1 MRRDVLRTRLLT
13 LVASLLALFGAQAGV
28 GALVPAASAGT
39 FVLSACPGDD
49 GWSQGT
55 PTAQWINY
63 TDGCTSGGL
72 GSIAMAMGPTA
83 GSPSTYAPNSSGG
96 FALTVPSPYTIT
108 KYTMALTAFGG
119 PCTIAS
125 NTCTS
130 GEGDVT
136 IENSSESDPVYD
148 FRDLGQGAQVDNLD
162 VNGLTNVTGVT
173 IGVSCDPGQANAA
186 CPGNQNGGPEAS
198 VSVGSADFWLNSDA
212 TPAADNFTGTLLGGA
227 AQGTA
232 SSLVFE
238 ASDPGGPGVYNV
250 QVLIGTTV
258 VYSGT
263 PNTNGGLCVPIGS
276 SGGALIFDSFQPC
289 QEFESVDL
297 PINTSALA
305 PGSHELKVV
314 LTDAAGDSTTV
325 FDRTITI
332 GSTATS
338 ITPSQF
344 SLPATSA
351 TYAFAPGSQP
361 SLGSSVVRTYRAS
374 ALTLSGRLTSASG
387 ATPAPGITLAL
398 WSAPARNAGTFT
410 ELATT
415 TTGSTG
421 LWSLRAPKSSS
432 RLLRVVAG
440 SGQPTT
446 SPNTLSVNE
455 TVTPSFSLKVAAG
468 SGEALTFS
476 GRLQISPIGSPLPY
490 VYFEVR
496 GPDGWQPIGSRV
508 RVASDGDFRYLYTSS
523 PTTRGQRF
531 AFRVLTPRSALWSSA
546 ASGAVSVRVR

>member
-1 MRRDVLRTRLLT
+1 MRRNARKRLLT
-13 LVASLLALFGAQAGV
+13 LATSLMMLFGAQAGF
-28 GALVPAASAGT
+28 GALVSPASAGT
-39 FVLSACPGDD
+39 FVLSTCPGDD

-55 PTAQWINY
+55 PTASWISY
-63 TDGCTSGGL
+63 SDGCTNGGV
-72 GSIAMAMGPTA
+72 GSIAMAMGPTQ
-83 GSPSTYAPNSSGG
+83 GGQSTYAPNSSGG

-119 PCTIAS
+119 PCTEQS
-125 NTCTS
+125 NQCTS

-148 FRDLGQGAQVDNLD
+148 FRDLGAGAEIDNLD
-162 VNGLTNVTGVT
+162 VNGLTNVTGVA

-186 CPGNQNGGPEAS
+186 CPGNQSGGPEAS
-198 VSVGSADFWLNSDA
+198 VSVSSADFWLNSDA
-212 TPAADNFTGTLLGGA
+212 TPAADNFTGTLLGGS

-232 SSLVFE
+232 SLVFE

-250 QVLIGTTV
+250 QVLIGGTV

-263 PNTNGGLCVPIGS
+263 PNTNGGLCVPSGS

-297 PINTSALA
+297 PINTAGLA
-305 PGSHELKVV
+305 TGSHELRVV

-325 FDRTITI
+325 FDRTITV
-332 GSTATS
+332 GSTVTS

-344 SLPATSA
+344 SLPSTTA

-361 SLGSSVVRTYRAS
+361 SLGSSVVRTYRGS

-387 ATPAPGITLAL
+387 ATPAPGVTLAL
-398 WSAPARNAGTFT
+398 WSEPAHNSGTFT

-415 TTGSTG
+415 TSGSTG
-421 LWSLRAPKSSS
+421 LWSLRAPKGAS

-440 SGQPTT
+440 SGQPTA
-446 SPNTLSVNE
+446 SLNTLSVNE
-455 TVTPSFSLKVAAG
+455 TVTPSLSLKVSAG
-468 SGEALTFS
+468 SDEALSFS
-476 GRLQISPIGSPLPY
+476 GRLQISPIGSPLPH
-490 VYFEVR
+490 VFFEIK
-496 GPDGWQPIGSRV
+496 GPDGWQPIGSSV
-508 RVASDGDFRYLYTSS
+508 RVASNGDFRYLYTSS
-523 PTTRGQRF
+523 PATRGQRF
-531 AFRVLTPRSALWSSA
+531 AFRVVAAASTLWPSA
-546 ASGAVSVRVR
+546 ASAAVSVRVR